1 MLWSKRLAWQI
12 EIDEAAKKELGK
24 LDPQVARRVIQFLST
39 RLQSVKDPR
48 SMGQALK
55 GSTLG
60 NFWKYRL
67 GDIRIIASIEDDRL
81 VILVLRV
88 GNRKEIYRR

>member
-1 MLWSKRLAWQI
+1 MAWQI
-12 EIDEAAKKELGK
+12 EIDQAAKKELGK
-24 LDPQVARRVIQFLST
+24 LDPQVAHRVIQFLRT
-39 RLQSVKDPR
+39 RLQSLKDPR
-48 SMGQALK
+48 SVGQALK
-55 GSTLG
+55 GSALG
-60 NFWKYRL
+60 SFWKYRL

>member
-1 MLWSKRLAWQI
+1 MAWQI
-12 EIDEAAKKELGK
+12 EIDQAAKKELCK

-55 GSTLG
+55 GSALG
-60 NFWKYRL
+60 NFWKYQL

-81 VILVLRV
+81 VLLA
-88 GNRKEIYRR
+88 

>member
-1 MLWSKRLAWQI
+1 LVWQI

-24 LDPQVARRVIQFLST
+24 LDPQVAHRVIQFLRT

-55 GSTLG
+55 GSVLG
-60 NFWKYRL
+60 DFWKYRL

>member
-1 MLWSKRLAWQI
+1 LAWQI

-39 RLQSVKDPR
+39 RLQRVKDPR

-88 GNRKEIYRR
+88 GNSKEIYRR

>member
-1 MLWSKRLAWQI
+1 MVWRV
-12 EIDEAAKKELGK
+12 EFDDAARKELGK
-24 LDPQVARRVIQFLST
+24 LDPQVARRVIQFLRG
-39 RLQSVKDPR
+39 RLENLKNPR
-48 SMGQALK
+48 SVGQALK
-55 GSTLG
+55 GSALG

-88 GNRKEIYRR
+88 GNRKEIYKR

>member
-1 MLWSKRLAWQI
+1 LVWQI

-88 GNRKEIYRR
+88 GNSKEIYRR

>member
-1 MLWSKRLAWQI
+1 MLWSKSLAWQI

-24 LDPQVARRVIQFLST
+24 LDPQVARRVIQFLRA
-39 RLQSVKDPR
+39 RLQSLKDPR
-48 SMGQALK
+48 SIGQALK
-55 GSTLG
+55 GSELG
-60 NFWKYRL
+60 DFWKYRL

-81 VILVLRV
+81 VIVVLRV

>member
-24 LDPQVARRVIQFLST
+24 LDPQVAHRVIQFLRT